1 MFFFSLC
8 MSVST
13 WKPSMFLSHLVMHKQ
28 VSPCW
33 IFLHQEAEQTPSMDV
48 AVWTLCTK
56 ARAGFVVIL
65 THSSSRAGFS
75 GAMERN
81 VELGPQET
89 QVRWIYHNLLHGYS
103 FGFWHSSP
111 DSGTKHPPASKDQS
125 KPSLLW
131 CLLMGW
137 EPSHGLT
144 QHFLTLLFLVQTS
157 SQSVVS
163 PFWKPRSTRWHYPP
177 CSSPILAPTT
187 VGTSTQSKI
196 HIFLPGASPG
206 ASRLA

>member
-13 WKPSMFLSHLVMHKQ
+13 WKPSMFLSHLVMHKHL
-28 VSPCW
+28 PAGY
-33 IFLHQEAEQTPSMDV
+33 F
-48 AVWTLCTK
+48 CTK
-56 ARAGFVVIL
+56 KQSKLPAWMLLFEPCALKHELVLWLFL